1 MDSWLSMVRLR
12 SKKRTRGEKE
22 EGRNRK
28 SVGYRKAKGK
38 EKNLEA
44 ENFKER
50 NVMRIK
56 KERHISEAK
65 EMISRVKK

>member
-1 MDSWLSMVRLR
+1 MDGWLSMVRLR
-12 SKKRTRGEKE
+12 SKKRTRREKG

-28 SVGYRKAKGK
+28 SVGYRKAAEK

-50 NVMRIK
+50 KVMRIK
-56 KERHISEAK
+56 KGKPH
-65 EMISRVKK
+65 